1 MTATP
6 PVGQS
11 FFGLTINMSGLVDR
25 LLSFRR
31 SISKRLLL
39 LEFGT
44 TSLTFAEAKYTGL
57 DVEFKHLKRV
67 SLPANAI
74 ERGVPSEPDKMAALI
89 QSICKEENIYA
100 QRTVVVLPPEAV
112 FTTSIDIPAE
122 LSQLQAWDY
131 VKNPKSGLQIPI
143 PLQQTD
149 FDILPINLPLLS
161 RHKANTK
168 PYLLMSVP
176 QKLIDKLLDT
186 LEAAELELQ
195 AVEIGSVAQLRLI
208 AGALDLLKQNEICLM
223 LELLP
228 ECTHLTVIATSGPVS
243 LLRLAAIREFPEPEV
258 ANNQIAVNASL
269 AEHDS
274 AEAITLADESY
285 LPISEMDLRV
295 LISELRRF
303 MKEFSEKAPESICKS
318 IYLTGVNSGH
328 PKIDKLLSS
337 ALDLPVEVIRPLGA
351 EGVGNVLFSQP
362 LLHQSLGRLLGSGL
376 TILPKDNTEYLS
388 FNDYEQQE
396 PVEEESDLGK
406 ALITATESP
415 PIKDEKENARAGTY
429 ENIVDIEAE
438 GMVKVTLAGE
448 LLENLEAEEVIDK
461 QPEEEKWPSVHGDAL
476 LAEHPAKDKDAVEE
490 EKLVIAELAEKATE
504 QKQAV
509 KAQEVVDAGVVAELV
524 EEQEEGKLVLEEADE
539 QEEEE
544 PTIDQQQ
551 QEEEWPSIHQNALLA
566 EQPAH
571 EEDPLEEEKLV
582 IAELGEK
589 ATEQEQAIETKKVIN
604 ADVAAEFVAE
614 QQEGKLVL
622 EEANVQE
629 EEPAIDQQQQEEE
642 WPSIHQNALLAE
654 QPAHEEDPL
663 EEEKL
668 VIAELGEK
676 ATEKEQAVETK
687 KVINADVAA
696 EFGEEQSE
704 QKLVLEEADE
714 LEEKEEEKWPSIH
727 QNALLAEQSAHEEDP
742 LEEEK
747 LVIAG
752 LGESKVEQDQ
762 DQHSEKTT
770 EANDSE
776 EAIAEQ
782 DEFPLGELKFSGDD
796 P

>member
-11 FFGLTINMSGLVDR
+11 FFGLTINMSGLADR
-25 LLSFRR
+25 LSSFRR
-31 SISKRLLL
+31 SVSKRLLL

-44 TSLTFAEAKYTGL
+44 TSFTFAEAKYTGL

-67 SLPANAI
+67 SLPAKAI

-100 QRTVVVLPPEAV
+100 HRTVVVLPPEAV
-112 FTTSIDIPAE
+112 FTTWIDVPAE

-131 VKNPKSGLQIPI
+131 VKDPTSGLQIPI

-149 FDILPINLPLLS
+149 FDILPIDLALLS
-161 RHKANTK
+161 RHEANTK
-168 PYLLMSVP
+168 PYLLTSVP
-176 QKLIDKLLDT
+176 QKLIDQLLDT

-195 AVEIGSVAQLRLI
+195 AVEIGSIAQLRLI
-208 AGALDLLKQNEICLM
+208 AGGLDLLKQNEIYLM

-228 ECTHLTVIATSGPVS
+228 ECTHLTVIAASGPVS

-258 ANNQIAVNASL
+258 ANNQTAVDASL
-269 AEHDS
+269 AEHGS

-328 PKIDKLLSS
+328 PKIDELLSS
-337 ALDLPVEVIRPLGA
+337 ALGLPVEVIRPLGA
-351 EGVGNVLFSQP
+351 EGVGNVAFSQP
-362 LLHQSLGRLLGSGL
+362 LLHQSLGRLLGCGL
-376 TILPKDNTEYLS
+376 TILPNNDTEYLS
-388 FNDYEQQE
+388 FTTYEQQE
-396 PVEEESDLGK
+396 PVEEESILK
-406 ALITATESP
+406 KTLITATEIPS
-415 PIKDEKENARAGTY
+415 IEDEKENARAGSYQT
-429 ENIVDIEAE
+429 IVDVEAE
-438 GMVKVTLAGE
+438 GMVKVALTGE
-448 LLENLEAEEVIDK
+448 LLENQEAEEVIAK

-490 EKLVIAELAEKATE
+490 EKLVIAELGEKATE

-524 EEQEEGKLVLEEADE
+524 EEQEEGKLVLEEADV
-539 QEEEE
+539 QEEEDE
-544 PTIDQQQ
+544 PAVDQQQ
-551 QEEEWPSIHQNALLA
+551 QEEEWPSIHQDALVA
-566 EQPAH
+566 EKPAH
-571 EEDPLEEEKLV
+571 EEDAEEEEKLV

-589 ATEQEQAIETKKVIN
+589 TTEQEQAVKTQEVVD
-604 ADVAAEFVAE
+604 AGVAADFV
-614 QQEGKLVL
+614 K
-622 EEANVQE
+622 
-629 EEPAIDQQQQEEE
+629 
-642 WPSIHQNALLAE
+642 
-654 QPAHEEDPL
+654 
-663 EEEKL
+663 
-668 VIAELGEK
+668 
-676 ATEKEQAVETK
+676 
-687 KVINADVAA
+687 
-696 EFGEEQSE
+696 EQSE
-704 QKLVLEEADE
+704 EKLVLEEADE
-714 LEEKEEEKWPSIH
+714 PEEKEVLIDRQEKEEEKWPSIH
-727 QNALLAEQSAHEEDP
+727 RDALVTEQPARDEGP

-762 DQHSEKTT
+762 DQHAEKAT
-770 EANDSE
+770 EANTSK
-776 EAIAEQ
+776 EAIGEQ

-796 P
+796 H

>member
-74 ERGVPSEPDKMAALI
+74 ERGVPSEPDKMASLI
-89 QSICKEENIYA
+89 RSVCKEENIYA

-176 QKLIDKLLDT
+176 QKLIDQLLDT

-195 AVEIGSVAQLRLI
+195 AVEIGSIAQLRLI
-208 AGALDLLKQNEICLM
+208 AGGLDLLKQNEIYLM

-228 ECTHLTVIATSGPVS
+228 ECTHLTIIAASGPVS

-258 ANNQIAVNASL
+258 ANNQIAVDASL
-269 AEHDS
+269 AEHGS

-295 LISELRRF
+295 LIGELHRF

-318 IYLTGVNSGH
+318 IYLTGVNSAH
-328 PKIDKLLSS
+328 PKIDELLSS
-337 ALDLPVEVIRPLGA
+337 ALGLPVEVIRPLGA
-351 EGVGNVLFSQP
+351 EGVGNVAFSQP
-362 LLHQSLGRLLGSGL
+362 LLHQSLGRLLGCGL
-376 TILPKDNTEYLS
+376 TILPKDDTEYLS
-388 FNDYEQQE
+388 FTTYEQQE
-396 PVEEESDLGK
+396 PVEEESDLK
-406 ALITATESP
+406 KTLITATESP
-415 PIKDEKENARAGTY
+415 PIKDNKENARAGSNQTG
-429 ENIVDIEAE
+429 VDVEVE
-438 GMVKVTLAGE
+438 GMVKVALTGE
-448 LLENLEAEEVIDK
+448 LIKNQEAEEVIDK
-461 QPEEEKWPSVHGDAL
+461 QPEEEKWPSIHQDAL
-476 LAEHPAKDKDAVEE
+476 LAEKPAHEEDAEEE
-490 EKLVIAELAEKATE
+490 EKLVIAELEEKATKQE
-504 QKQAV
+504 QAV
-509 KAQEVVDAGVVAELV
+509 KTQEVVDAGV
-524 EEQEEGKLVLEEADE
+524 
-539 QEEEE
+539 
-544 PTIDQQQ
+544 
-551 QEEEWPSIHQNALLA
+551 
-566 EQPAH
+566 
-571 EEDPLEEEKLV
+571 
-582 IAELGEK
+582 
-589 ATEQEQAIETKKVIN
+589 
-604 ADVAAEFVAE
+604 AAKFVA
-614 QQEGKLVL
+614 
-622 EEANVQE
+622 
-629 EEPAIDQQQQEEE
+629 
-642 WPSIHQNALLAE
+642 
-654 QPAHEEDPL
+654 
-663 EEEKL
+663 
-668 VIAELGEK
+668 
-676 ATEKEQAVETK
+676 
-687 KVINADVAA
+687 
-696 EFGEEQSE
+696 EQSE

-714 LEEKEEEKWPSIH
+714 QEEEQPAIDQQQQEEEGPSIH
-727 QNALLAEQSAHEEDP
+727 QNALLAEQSAKDEDP

-747 LVIAG
+747 WPSIQRDALAEKPAKGEDALEEEKLVI
-752 LGESKVEQDQ
+752 GELEDIEVEQGQ

-770 EANDSE
+770 EANASE
-776 EAIAEQ
+776 EAMAEQ

-796 P
+796 D